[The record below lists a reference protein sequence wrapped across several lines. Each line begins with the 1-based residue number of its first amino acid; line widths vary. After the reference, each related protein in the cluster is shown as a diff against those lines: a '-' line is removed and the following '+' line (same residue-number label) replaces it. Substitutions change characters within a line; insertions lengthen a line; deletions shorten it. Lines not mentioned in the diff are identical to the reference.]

1 MKKIFFDIETQNT
14 FQEVGSSD
22 PRDLAISVVCIY
34 DSSRD
39 VFESY
44 MHNELTNLW
53 PHMEGADMLI
63 GFNSDHFDLPLLNKY
78 YPGDLTHI
86 KSFDIM
92 KEVKDVLG
100 RRVKLESLAQGTLGS
115 GKIAGGL
122 DAITWWRNGEIEKIK
137 KYCIEDVR
145 ITRDIYEYA
154 LKNKKLI
161 CKEGT
166 NKFEIPLKTD
176 TWEQHEK
183 AALTSSMPW

>member
-22 PRDLAISVVCIY
+22 PRDLSISVVCIY

-39 VFESY
+39 VYESY
-44 MHNELTNLW
+44 MHDELVKLW
-53 PHMEGADMLI
+53 PHLENADMLI
-63 GFNSDHFDLPLLNKY
+63 GYNSDHFDLPLLNKY

-92 KEVKDVLG
+92 KEVKEVLG
-100 RRVKLESLAQGTLGS
+100 RRVKLESLAQGTLGK
-115 GKIAGGL
+115 GKIADGL
-122 DAITWWRNGEIEKIK
+122 EAITWWRNGEIEKIK
-137 KYCIEDVR
+137 KYCIEDVK
-145 ITRDIYEYA
+145 ITKDIYEYA
-154 LKNKKLI
+154 FKNKKLI
-161 CKEGT
+161 CKEGG

-176 TWEQHEK
+176 NWEVHEK

>member
-14 FQEVGSSD
+14 FQEVGSND
-22 PRDLAISVVCIY
+22 PRDLSISVVCIY

-44 MHNELTNLW
+44 LHTELNNLW
-53 PHMEGADMLI
+53 PHMEAADMLI
-63 GFNSDHFDLPLLNKY
+63 GYNSDHFDLPLLNKY

-86 KSFDIM
+86 KSLDIM
-92 KEVKDVLG
+92 KEVKDVIG
-100 RRVKLESLAQGTLGS
+100 RRVKLESIAQGTLGA

-137 KYCIEDVR
+137 KYCIEDVK
-145 ITRDIYEYA
+145 ITRDIYEFA
-154 LKNKKLI
+154 RKNNKLI

-166 NKFEIPLKTD
+166 NKFEIPLTTD
-176 TWEQHEK
+176 TWEIHEK